1 MKHFIIPVFIP
12 HFGCTHQCV
21 FCNQKK
27 ITGSSATR
35 LSGKDVADLI
45 ELHLARLDRPRRVEV
60 AFYGGSFTALSLNY
74 QRELLAPAAQAQQEG
89 RIHAI
94 RLSTRPDAISSDI
107 LQQLISYGVSIVEL
121 GAQSLDD
128 GILDAAARGHTVNDI
143 EQAVCLLREAGLFCG
158 LQLMLGLPGETWE
171 LLPRVA
177 ARLLRLKPDIMRLY
191 PTLVIAGT
199 PLADLYQNGRY
210 VPLALDEAV
219 RRAAFLKLLCEQQG
233 ISVIRTGLQ
242 ATEELD
248 QSSVVLAGPYHPS
261 FGEMVEAHLFSLM
274 FQRFAV
280 GKELSGRQLAI
291 LHHPRDHSK
300 LRGLG
305 NANLRN
311 WQEQYGF
318 NKLSLYPA
326 GDKAGELII
335 EYEGLSHVVNK
346 QMLCQL

>member
-1 MKHFIIPVFIP
+1 MKHFIIPIFIP

-27 ITGSSATR
+27 ITGSSAIR
-35 LSGKDVADLI
+35 LSGKDVANLI
-45 ELHLARLDRPRRVEV
+45 ELYLARLDRPRRVEV
-60 AFYGGSFTALSLNY
+60 AFYGGSFTALSVNY
-74 QRELLAPAAQAQQEG
+74 QRELLTPAALAQREG

-107 LQQLISYGVSIVEL
+107 LQHLLSYGVSIVEL

-128 GILDAAARGHTVNDI
+128 GILATAARGHTVNDI
-143 EQAVCLLREAGLFCG
+143 ERAVCLLREAGLSCG

-171 LLPRVA
+171 LLPLVA
-177 ARLLRLKPDIMRLY
+177 ARLLRLKPDMLRIY

-199 PLADLYQNGRY
+199 PLADLYQNGHY
-210 VPLALDEAV
+210 APLTVDEAV
-219 RRAAFLKLLCEQQG
+219 RRAAFFRLLCDQQG

-248 QSSVVLAGPYHPS
+248 QPSVVLAGPYHPS
-261 FGEMVEAHLFSLM
+261 FGEMVEARLFSLM
-274 FQRFAV
+274 FQRFAA
-280 GKELSGRQLAI
+280 GKDLTGRQLAI

-300 LRGLG
+300 LRGLS

-326 GDKAGELII
+326 GSKAGELII